1 MKLEDNDDSVNQ
13 VLEVTAVSEDSE
25 VEILR
30 YRLPDEYI
38 DISGRRSLPETCNSD
53 HMSWTHTIDPYRFH
67 SSRSMF
73 SKIVV
78 ALNDLPE
85 SQRALRAAIDLART
99 SNAELATVS
108 ILGDLPAYTSFAI
121 VVDPNAPNTMKD
133 GQHRAHGELHE
144 KASRLAQEHGVR
156 SRGSIVEGREV
167 QAILH
172 FLKDERADLFVIGLH
187 QHDFYISR
195 LWSSVYDLA
204 QEAPCSVLGVH

>member
-1 MKLEDNDDSVNQ
+1 
-13 VLEVTAVSEDSE
+13 
-25 VEILR
+25 
-30 YRLPDEYI
+30 
-38 DISGRRSLPETCNSD
+38 
-53 HMSWTHTIDPYRFH
+53 
-67 SSRSMF
+67 MF

-85 SQRALRAAIDLART
+85 SQRALRAAIDLARA

-108 ILGDLPAYTSFAI
+108 ILGDLPVYTSFAI
-121 VVDPNAPNTMKD
+121 VVDPNAPDAMRD
-133 GQHRAHGELHE
+133 GQHRAHSELHE

-156 SRGSIVEGREV
+156 ATGSIVEGREV

-172 FLKDERADLFVIGLH
+172 YLREENADLLVIGLH
-187 QHDFYISR
+187 QHDFYLSR